1 MSSEEWPVG
10 RPADT
15 DAEVD
20 ADRVA
25 LDELLRA
32 FAIDATRVAEED
44 RTDSEID
51 RHVDEVLGDPEPDG
65 SDPDGSVADG
75 SVGADPEPPID
86 VAAVTHAPNGASAS
100 EAPLG
105 DDAATPSHPTQP
117 PPSSTNVPG
126 NVPGSVPGNVKVIA
140 IADDEYPPDAVYVEG
155 DLGGP
160 DTSGDRPVVF
170 IDDDVVVTET
180 PEDSRR
186 LRRRIEPR
194 LRDRRIAVRR
204 AESRRRLRWV
214 FLAVFVLLV
223 AGAALAV
230 LGSSLFAIEADQVS
244 VSGNVYTDRVRL
256 QAVVDD
262 LVGTPVLAADT
273 QAAERELEE
282 IPWVDQAR
290 VRTRFPHGV
299 NIEIR
304 ERVALATYAGPDG
317 QFRVIDS
324 DGRVLDVISG
334 QPIAYMLITGPDPV
348 DRQPGEYAP
357 VGYGAAARLV
367 QGLTGSVR
375 GRVQSIDVTA
385 DGSQLRLLL
394 DDATEVRFGA
404 ASDLVTKL
412 VRLETALGAT
422 GDQVVSVID
431 VSTAEVVMR

>member
-1 MSSEEWPVG
+1 LGDATPDEPDPGSRGGTSVAPTES
-10 RPADT
+10 PADSS
-15 DAEVD
+15 AES
-20 ADRVA
+20 AAPAPDRN
-25 LDELLRA
+25 
-32 FAIDATRVAEED
+32 
-44 RTDSEID
+44 
-51 RHVDEVLGDPEPDG
+51 
-65 SDPDGSVADG
+65 
-75 SVGADPEPPID
+75 GAPAA
-86 VAAVTHAPNGASAS
+86 VAA
-100 EAPLG
+100 LG
-105 DDAATPSHPTQP
+105 DDAATPPHVTAAP
-117 PPSSTNVPG
+117 PAPAIAAANVR
-126 NVPGSVPGNVKVIA
+126 VIP
-140 IADDEYPPDAVYVEG
+140 IADDEFPPDAVYVEG

-214 FLAVFVLLV
+214 ILAVFLLLV
-223 AGAALAV
+223 VGAGLAV

-244 VSGNVYTDRVRL
+244 VSGEVYTDRVRL
-256 QAVVDD
+256 QAVIDD

-273 QAAERELEE
+273 QAAERELET

-290 VRTRFPHGV
+290 VRTHFPHGV
-299 NIEIR
+299 SIDLR
-304 ERVALATYAGPDG
+304 ERVALASYAGPDG
-317 QFRVIDS
+317 QFRVIDA
-324 DGRVLDVISG
+324 DGRVLDVITG

-348 DRQPGEYAP
+348 DRQAGEYAP
-357 VGYGAAARLV
+357 VGYGAAAKLV

-375 GRVQSIDVTA
+375 GRVQSVDVTA

-394 DDATEVRFGA
+394 DNGTEVRFGA

-412 VRLETALGAT
+412 VRLETALGAA

-431 VSTAEVVMR
+431 VSTPEVVMR

>member
-15 DAEVD
+15 DAD
-20 ADRVA
+20 DPDRVA

-51 RHVDEVLGDPEPDG
+51 RHVDEVLGDPG
-65 SDPDGSVADG
+65 PDGSVSDG
-75 SVGADPEPPID
+75 SVGADSGPPD
-86 VAAVTHAPNGASAS
+86 AVPANARNGAPAS
-100 EAPLG
+100 EAPPD
-105 DDAATPSHPTQP
+105 DDAATPSHPTTP
-117 PPSSTNVPG
+117 PPATVPGSVQANVPG
-126 NVPGSVPGNVKVIA
+126 NAPGNVPGNVKVIA

-214 FLAVFVLLV
+214 FLAVFVLMV

-273 QAAERELEE
+273 QAAERELEA

-299 NIEIR
+299 SIEIR

-412 VRLETALGAT
+412 VRLETALGAA

>member
-1 MSSEEWPVG
+1 MSTEEWPVG
-10 RPADT
+10 RPADA
-15 DAEVD
+15 DAED
-20 ADRVA
+20 PDRVA

-32 FAIDATRVAEED
+32 FAIDASRVAEED

-51 RHVDEVLGDPEPDG
+51 RRVDQVLGDATPDGPEPG
-65 SDPDGSVADG
+65 STGEASIPDAD
-75 SVGADPEPPID
+75 APAEA
-86 VAAVTHAPNGASAS
+86 AAVEADRNGSPPPA
-100 EAPLG
+100 EPLG
-105 DDAATPSHPTQP
+105 QDAATPPHAGP
-117 PPSSTNVPG
+117 PPPVTGATN
-126 NVPGSVPGNVKVIA
+126 VPGNVKVIA

-214 FLAVFVLLV
+214 ILAVFVLLV
-223 AGAALAV
+223 VGAGLAV
-230 LGSSLFAIEADQVS
+230 LGSSLFAIEADEVS
-244 VSGNVYTDRVRL
+244 VSGAVYTDRVRL
-256 QAVVDD
+256 QAVIDD

-273 QAAERELEE
+273 QAAERELEA

-290 VRTRFPHGV
+290 VRTQFPHGAT
-299 NIEIR
+299 IEIR
-304 ERVALATYAGPDG
+304 ERVALATYASPDG
-317 QFRVIDS
+317 QFRVIDA

-348 DRQPGEYAP
+348 DRQAGEYAP

-394 DDATEVRFGA
+394 DDGTEVRFGA
-404 ASDLVTKL
+404 ATDLVTKL
-412 VRLETALGAT
+412 VRLETALGAA

>member
-1 MSSEEWPVG
+1 MSS
-10 RPADT
+10 ADEQPRMPGAAHPGDHT
-15 DAEVD
+15 AETETNPD
-20 ADRVA
+20 KVA
-25 LDELLRA
+25 LDELLKA
-32 FAIDATRVAEED
+32 FAIDANRLAEED

-51 RHVDEVLGDPEPDG
+51 RHVDEVLGGAAPAEPPLASSSG
-65 SDPDGSVADG
+65 SNAGSADAPTDLAADG
-75 SVGADPEPPID
+75 A
-86 VAAVTHAPNGASAS
+86 ASAQDDDGGPPT
-100 EAPLG
+100 APLG
-105 DDAATPSHPTQP
+105 DDAATPEQTVAP
-117 PPSSTNVPG
+117 PPH
-126 NVPGSVPGNVKVIA
+126 VIA
-140 IADDEYPPDAVYVEG
+140 IADDEFPPDAVYVEG

-170 IDDDVVVTET
+170 IDDDVVVTES

-186 LRRRIEPR
+186 LRRRMDPR
-194 LRDRRIAVRR
+194 LRDRRISVRR

-214 FLAVFVLLV
+214 LLAVFVLAV
-223 AGAALAV
+223 IGAGLAV
-230 LGSSLFAIEADQVS
+230 LGSSLFAIEADHVR
-244 VSGNVYTDRVRL
+244 VEGNVYSDRVRL
-256 QAVVDD
+256 QAVIDD

-273 QAAERELEE
+273 QAAERELET

-290 VRTRFPHGV
+290 VRTNFPHGV
-299 NIEIR
+299 TIEIR

-317 QFRVIDS
+317 QFRVIDG
-324 DGRVLDVISG
+324 DGRVLDVIAG

-357 VGYGAAARLV
+357 VGYGAAAKLV

-412 VRLETALGAT
+412 VRLETALGAA
-422 GDQVVSVID
+422 GDQVVHVID
-431 VSTAEVVMR
+431 VSTPEVVVQ

>member
-1 MSSEEWPVG
+1 MSSADEQPQMVG
-10 RPADT
+10 DGARRRPPAETEADP
-15 DAEVD
+15 DQ
-20 ADRVA
+20 VA

-32 FAIDATRVAEED
+32 FAIDAYRVAEED

-51 RHVDEVLGDPEPDG
+51 RHVDEVLG
-65 SDPDGSVADG
+65 
-75 SVGADPEPPID
+75 
-86 VAAVTHAPNGASAS
+86 
-100 EAPLG
+100 EAPG
-105 DDAATPSHPTQP
+105 GREPATSRLERRIRRRRGRSRRERARRWRMGMRRRLPSETTPRRPELTVAP
-117 PPSSTNVPG
+117 PVH
-126 NVPGSVPGNVKVIA
+126 VIT
-140 IADDEYPPDAVYVEG
+140 IADDEFPPDAVYVEG

-160 DTSGDRPVVF
+160 DTSGERPVVF

-214 FLAVFVLLV
+214 VLAVFVLVV
-223 AGAALAV
+223 AGAGLAV
-230 LGSSLFAIEADQVS
+230 LGSSLFAIEADHVR
-244 VSGNVYTDRVRL
+244 VEGNVYTDRVRL
-256 QAVVDD
+256 QAVIDD

-273 QAAERELEE
+273 QAAERELEA

-290 VRTRFPHGV
+290 VRTDFPHGV
-299 NIEIR
+299 TIEIR
-304 ERVALATYAGPDG
+304 ERVALADLRRSRRAVPRHRRRRSGARRDRRSTDRLHADHRSG
-317 QFRVIDS
+317 S
-324 DGRVLDVISG
+324 GRT
-334 QPIAYMLITGPDPV
+334 AE
-348 DRQPGEYAP
+348 PGEYAP
-357 VGYGAAARLV
+357 VGYGAAAKLV

-412 VRLETALGAT
+412 VRLETALGAA
-422 GDQVVSVID
+422 GDQVVRVID
-431 VSTAEVVMR
+431 VSTAEVVVQ

>member
-15 DAEVD
+15 ESDD
-20 ADRVA
+20 PDRVA

-51 RHVDEVLGDPEPDG
+51 RRVDEVLGDSGPDG
-65 SDPDGSVADG
+65 SLPASSGAETVLPD
-75 SVGADPEPPID
+75 D
-86 VAAVTHAPNGASAS
+86 VIAPVHEGNGASV
-100 EAPLG
+100 APLD
-105 DDAATPSHPTQP
+105 DDAETPSHPTA
-117 PPSSTNVPG
+117 PPSANVPG
-126 NVPGSVPGNVKVIA
+126 NVPATVKVIA

-160 DTSGDRPVVF
+160 DTSGDRPIVF

-214 FLAVFVLLV
+214 FLAVFVLLL

-273 QAAERELEE
+273 QAAERELET

-290 VRTRFPHGV
+290 VRTEFPHGV
-299 NIEIR
+299 SIEIR

-412 VRLETALGAT
+412 VRLETALGAA
-422 GDQVVSVID
+422 GDQVVRVID

>member
-1 MSSEEWPVG
+1 MTSNEQWPVG
-10 RPADT
+10 RRADT
-15 DAEVD
+15 DSD
-20 ADRVA
+20 DPDRVA

-51 RHVDEVLGDPEPDG
+51 RHVDDVLGNEREDSGESGDPQDSDRDG
-65 SDPDGSVADG
+65 MT
-75 SVGADPEPPID
+75 
-86 VAAVTHAPNGASAS
+86 AATSATTS
-100 EAPLG
+100 
-105 DDAATPSHPTQP
+105 DAATPQQAGAP
-117 PPSSTNVPG
+117 PPPVQ
-126 NVPGSVPGNVKVIA
+126 VIA
-140 IADDEYPPDAVYVEG
+140 IADDEFPPDAVYVEG

-170 IDDDVVVTET
+170 IDDDVVVTEA

-214 FLAVFVLLV
+214 LLAVFVLALI
-223 AGAALAV
+223 GGGLAV
-230 LGSSLFAIEADQVS
+230 LGSSLFAIEADQVR
-244 VSGNVYTDRVRL
+244 VTGDVYTDRVRL
-256 QAVVDD
+256 QAVIDD
-262 LVGTPVLAADT
+262 LVGTPVLTADT
-273 QAAERELEE
+273 QAAEEALEA
-282 IPWVDQAR
+282 IPWVDKAR
-290 VRTRFPHGV
+290 VRTDFPHGV
-299 NIEIR
+299 DIEIR

-317 QFRVIDS
+317 QFRVIDG
-324 DGRVLDVISG
+324 DGRVLDVIAG
-334 QPIAYMLITGPDPV
+334 QPIAYVLITGPDPV

-357 VGYGAAARLV
+357 VGYGAAAKLV

-404 ASDLVTKL
+404 ATDLVTKL
-412 VRLETALGAT
+412 VRLETALGAV
-422 GDQVVSVID
+422 GDQVVTVID

>member
-1 MSSEEWPVG
+1 VIGDEPPVG
-10 RPADT
+10 HRADP
-15 DAEVD
+15 E
-20 ADRVA
+20 ADPDQVA

-32 FAIDATRVAEED
+32 FAIDASRVAEED
-44 RTDSEID
+44 RNDSEID
-51 RHVDEVLGDPEPDG
+51 RHVDEVLGPATPEG
-65 SDPDGSVADG
+65 SSVRSNGRSSGVSIGGSV
-75 SVGADPEPPID
+75 E
-86 VAAVTHAPNGASAS
+86 ASA
-100 EAPLG
+100 
-105 DDAATPSHPTQP
+105 DDAARVSDDGEGGPPTAPLQEHAATPEHPVAP
-117 PPSSTNVPG
+117 PAH
-126 NVPGSVPGNVKVIA
+126 VIA
-140 IADDEYPPDAVYVEG
+140 IADDEFPPDAVYVEG

-160 DTSGDRPVVF
+160 DTSGERPVVF

-214 FLAVFVLLV
+214 VLAVFLLVV
-223 AGAALAV
+223 AGAGLAV
-230 LGSSLFAIEADQVS
+230 LGSSLFAIEADHVR
-244 VSGNVYTDRVRL
+244 VEGNVYTDRVRL
-256 QAVVDD
+256 QAVIDD

-273 QAAERELEE
+273 QDAERELEA

-290 VRTRFPHGV
+290 VRTDFPHGV
-299 NIEIR
+299 TIEIR

-324 DGRVLDVISG
+324 DGRVLDVITG
-334 QPIAYMLITGPDPV
+334 QPIAYVLITGPDPV
-348 DRQPGEYAP
+348 DRQAGEYAP
-357 VGYGAAARLV
+357 VGYGAAAKLV

-404 ASDLVTKL
+404 ATDLVTKL
-412 VRLETALGAT
+412 VRLETALGEI
-422 GDQVVSVID
+422 GDQVVRVID
-431 VSTAEVVMR
+431 VSTAEVVVQ

>member
-1 MSSEEWPVG
+1 MTS
-10 RPADT
+10 ADEQPRMA
-15 DAEVD
+15 DAARSGDHAAEAETNPD
-20 ADRVA
+20 KVA

-32 FAIDATRVAEED
+32 FAIDATRMAEED

-51 RHVDEVLGDPEPDG
+51 RHVDEVLGEPAAEEVPHVSSSG
-65 SDPDGSVADG
+65 SNGGSADA
-75 SVGADPEPPID
+75 SAD
-86 VAAVTHAPNGASAS
+86 VASAS
-100 EAPLG
+100 DGGDAGPPAAELG
-105 DDAATPSHPTQP
+105 DDTATPELTVAP
-117 PPSSTNVPG
+117 PPH
-126 NVPGSVPGNVKVIA
+126 VIA
-140 IADDEYPPDAVYVEG
+140 IADDEFPPDAVYVEG

-170 IDDDVVVTET
+170 IDDDVVVTES

-186 LRRRIEPR
+186 LRRRMEPR
-194 LRDRRIAVRR
+194 LRDRRISVRR

-214 FLAVFVLLV
+214 FLAVFVLALV
-223 AGAALAV
+223 GAGLAV
-230 LGSSLFAIEADQVS
+230 LGSSLFAIEADHVR
-244 VSGNVYTDRVRL
+244 VEGNVYTDRVRL

-273 QAAERELEE
+273 QAAERELEA

-290 VRTRFPHGV
+290 VRTNFPHGAT
-299 NIEIR
+299 IDIR

-317 QFRVIDS
+317 QFRVIDG
-324 DGRVLDVISG
+324 DGRVLDVIAG

-357 VGYGAAARLV
+357 VGYGAAAKLV

-394 DDATEVRFGA
+394 DDATEVRFGT

-412 VRLETALGAT
+412 VRLETALGAA
-422 GDQVVSVID
+422 GDRVVRVID
-431 VSTAEVVMR
+431 VSTPEVVVQ

>member
-1 MSSEEWPVG
+1 MSSRPDSEEWPVG

-15 DAEVD
+15 DAD
-20 ADRVA
+20 DPDRVA

-51 RHVDEVLGDPEPDG
+51 RHVDEVLGEPE
-65 SDPDGSVADG
+65 
-75 SVGADPEPPID
+75 
-86 VAAVTHAPNGASAS
+86 AVDEIAPNA
-100 EAPLG
+100 AP
-105 DDAATPSHPTQP
+105 DADVTPAAPAIANP
-117 PPSSTNVPG
+117 PVQ
-126 NVPGSVPGNVKVIA
+126 VIA
-140 IADDEYPPDAVYVEG
+140 IADDEFPPDAVYVEG
-155 DLGGP
+155 DLGEP

-170 IDDDVVVTET
+170 IDDNDVVVTES

-214 FLAVFVLLV
+214 FLAVFVLV
-223 AGAALAV
+223 VVGSGLAV
-230 LGSSLFAIEADQVS
+230 LGSSLFAIEAGQVR
-244 VSGNVYTDRVRL
+244 VSGDVYTDRVRL
-256 QAVVDD
+256 QAVIDD
-262 LVGTPVLAADT
+262 LVGTPVLTADT
-273 QAAERELEE
+273 QAAETALEE

-290 VRTRFPHGV
+290 VRTDFPHGV
-299 NIEIR
+299 RIEIR

-317 QFRVIDS
+317 QFRVIDG
-324 DGRVLDVISG
+324 DGRVLDVITG
-334 QPIAYMLITGPDPV
+334 QPIAYVLITGPDPV
-348 DRQPGEYAP
+348 DREPGEYAP
-357 VGYGAAARLV
+357 VGYGAAAKLV

-385 DGSQLRLLL
+385 DGAQLRLLL

-404 ASDLVTKL
+404 ATDLVTKL
-412 VRLETALGAT
+412 VRLETALGAV
-422 GDQVVSVID
+422 GDQVISVID